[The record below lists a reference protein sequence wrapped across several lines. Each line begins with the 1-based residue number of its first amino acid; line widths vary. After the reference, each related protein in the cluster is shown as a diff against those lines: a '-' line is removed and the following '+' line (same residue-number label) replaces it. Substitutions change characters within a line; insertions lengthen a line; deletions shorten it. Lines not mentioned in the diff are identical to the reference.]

1 MSINYRKQIGFLK
14 GLCKGL
20 NYTSDTPE
28 GKLLVSIIDTLDS
41 FSDEIDKVKDDIEAL
56 TDDLQDISDEI
67 GELESISE
75 DIESLEEQI
84 ESLGDSLGD
93 FSEMYESNPEYLFR
107 PVVSRP
113 IRLVKGG
120 ENALGDSPDDD
131 DDDDDDDDGGE
142 GVRVSIVCPKC
153 GERIPVTDENISVE

>member
-1 MSINYRKQIGFLK
+1 MNYRKQIGFLK

-20 NYTSDTPE
+20 SYTPDTPE
-28 GKLLVSIIDTLDS
+28 GKLLVAIIDTLDS
-41 FSDEIDKVKDDIEAL
+41 FSDEIDKVKDDLDVVI
-56 TDDLQDISDEI
+56 DDLQDISDEI

-84 ESLGDSLGD
+84 ESLGESLGD
-93 FSEMYESNPEYLFR
+93 FSEFYEGSPESMFR

-120 ENALGDSPDDD
+120 EGSVETLFGEDFDEDEDDD
-131 DDDDDDDDGGE
+131 DDDNGIE
-142 GVRVSIVCPKC
+142 ISVQCPKC
-153 GERIPVTDENISVE
+153 GERIPVTDENITVE